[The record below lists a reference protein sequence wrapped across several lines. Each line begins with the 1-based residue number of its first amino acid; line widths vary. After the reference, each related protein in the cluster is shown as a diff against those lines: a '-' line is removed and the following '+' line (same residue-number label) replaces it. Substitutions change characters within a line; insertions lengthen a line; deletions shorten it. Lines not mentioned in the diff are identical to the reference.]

1 MILEAGS
8 PGEVIIQQRIE
19 PLCILVFVRIQLQVF
34 ITLPEP
40 M

>member
-8 PGEVIIQQRIE
+8 PGEVIIQQR
-19 PLCILVFVRIQLQVF
+19 CILVFVRIQLQVF